1 MRWPGP
7 HPVAAT
13 PGSYTTS
20 RSFRLLVVKG
30 VPMAESK
37 EAWDRVGRDFSD
49 LGRQVKQRYEQR
61 ERSGEDAPAEKR
73 KVDEALKQL
82 TDSLDEAFSALGDA
96 VRDPQFGAQAKKAA
110 GSLSDA
116 MAATF
121 AEMSERFRGR
131 REPPS
136 GA

>member
-1 MRWPGP
+1 
-7 HPVAAT
+7 
-13 PGSYTTS
+13 
-20 RSFRLLVVKG
+20 
-30 VPMAESK
+30 MAESK
-37 EAWDRVGRDFSD
+37 EAWEQVGRDFGD

-61 ERSGEDAPAEKR
+61 ERAGQEAPADKR
-73 KVDEALKQL
+73 KVDEALRQL
-82 TDSLDEAFSALGDA
+82 TDSLDEAFTALGDA

-121 AEMSERFRGR
+121 AELSERFRSR

-136 GA
+136 SA